1 MKRLG
6 YSLPFL
12 LVVFT
17 LFVTQNMNQV
27 KTKLYDT
34 NLIFESGSTSQ
45 LNFSETGLLDQTE
58 TGQNTEAYI
67 TSQGLFALSP
77 IDPNN
82 MRQWSLNTMQVPDQK
97 QLESLKTQEVLVA
110 ILDTGI
116 DSDHEDL
123 PNVVTTEIDLTGESS
138 PDDIKGHGTHIAGI
152 IAANSDNQI
161 GITGLAPNAKLTN
174 VKVADNNG
182 RSQADILA
190 RGVLWAVENGAKV
203 INISI
208 EFDEGYADLEKA
220 INYANQKGCLV
231 IAAASNH
238 TIQPVFPAFYENCLA
253 VVATDKQDCL
263 GSLAYNTDWIDLAA
277 PGFSIYSTLPSNNYG
292 YKSGTSFATAQ
303 VSGLATIL
311 FGLATDQNDDGRL
324 NDEVREAIIKGAHTS
339 SDGIKRVDF
348 MDSIILI
355 NSGN

>member
-1 MKRLG
+1 MKRFG
-6 YSLPFL
+6 YPLPFL

-17 LFVTQNMNQV
+17 LFIMQNINQV
-27 KTKLYDT
+27 NTKLHDT
-34 NLIFESGSTSQ
+34 NLIFESGLTSQ
-45 LNFSETGLLDQTE
+45 LNSEIGLIDQNE
-58 TGQNTEAYI
+58 TRQNTEANI

-77 IDPNN
+77 INPNN

-116 DSDHEDL
+116 DRDHEDIQ
-123 PNVVTTEIDLTGESS
+123 NVVKIEIDLTGESS
-138 PDDIKGHGTHIAGI
+138 PDDIKGHGTHVAGI
-152 IAANSDNQI
+152 IAANSSNQI
-161 GITGLAPNAKLTN
+161 GITGLAPNAKLIN

-182 RSQADILA
+182 RSQADIVA

-208 EFDEGYADLEKA
+208 EFDEGYIDLEKA

-238 TIQPVFPAFYENCLA
+238 TIQPVFPSFYENCLA
-253 VVATDKQDCL
+253 VVATDEQDCL
-263 GSLAYNTDWIDLAA
+263 GSLAYNADWIDIAA
-277 PGFSIYSTLPSNNYG
+277 PGFSIYSTLPNNNYG

-311 FGLATDQNDDGRL
+311 FGLAIDQNNDGRL
-324 NDEVREAIIKGAHTS
+324 NDEVRESIIKGARIS